1 MFSNVSYT
9 YSVTRIP
16 GTRAQQSGT
25 VVDEDGETRTIFQ
38 RAGIGLHVHVSGQV
52 GQWSIFSV
60 IFGVVFPVVVGGSV
74 VDVMMYMLIAYAEP
88 FKRERAHLF
97 VDIHDERQ
105 QPSTPTSGT
114 LQSESQSRCKS
125 E

>member
-1 MFSNVSYT
+1 M
-9 YSVTRIP
+9 
-16 GTRAQQSGT
+16 
-25 VVDEDGETRTIFQ
+25 VDEGGETRKIFQ

-60 IFGVVFPVVVGGSV
+60 LFGVVFPVVVGVSV
-74 VDVMMYMLIAYAEP
+74 VDVMMYMIITYAES

-97 VDIHDERQ
+97 VDIHDEHQ

-114 LQSESQSRCKS
+114 RKRQSESPVRRKS

>member
-1 MFSNVSYT
+1 M
-9 YSVTRIP
+9 
-16 GTRAQQSGT
+16 
-25 VVDEDGETRTIFQ
+25 VDEDGETRTIFQ
-38 RAGIGLHVHVSGQV
+38 RAGVGLHVHVSGQV

-97 VDIHDERQ
+97 VDKFIHDERQ